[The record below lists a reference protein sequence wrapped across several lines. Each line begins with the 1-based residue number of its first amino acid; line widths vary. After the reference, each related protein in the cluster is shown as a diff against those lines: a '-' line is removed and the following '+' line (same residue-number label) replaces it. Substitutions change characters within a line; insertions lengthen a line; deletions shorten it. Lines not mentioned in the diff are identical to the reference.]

1 MYVQFKSCVFGFIV
15 KFKHP
20 QQGDVFIAE
29 LEDGMAYL
37 KDILLLWSF
46 KETAKDIT
54 VSRSL
59 SFRHRKNNH
68 IAENSEF
75 IRYNSKGIKA
85 KECFFIRTLA
95 SHQIFFRVY
104 LYVITTLTTEWK

>member
-1 MYVQFKSCVFGFIV
+1 MYVQFKPCVFGFIV

-46 KETAKDIT
+46 KEMLKTLLFPVVYRSVTGKTIT
-54 VSRSL
+54 LLKTV
-59 SFRHRKNNH
+59 
-68 IAENSEF
+68 NS
-75 IRYNSKGIKA
+75 
-85 KECFFIRTLA
+85 
-95 SHQIFFRVY
+95 
-104 LYVITTLTTEWK
+104 